1 MKTIYVCFSPMAVQS
16 YSGNLTN
23 AGGGASTQNI
33 AISGSGIIA
42 PTPTLTINPTSLS
55 FGNVIT
61 NTMSSKLTYTL
72 TGSNLSPAIDSLT
85 ITAPSGFT
93 ISTDSSSGF
102 TSSKKIAYISG
113 TLSMKTIY
121 VRFSPTAV
129 QSYTGTITNT
139 GGSASTQTVAISG
152 SGIIAPT
159 SMLTVNPTSLS
170 FGNVITNTMS
180 SERTYTLTGLHLS
193 PAIDSLTITAPSGF
207 TISTVSGSGFTS
219 SIRIAYT
226 NGILQPV
233 PKIIY
238 VRFSPTAVQSY
249 SDSITNDGGGAA
261 TKYVLVSGNGL
272 SNLPLPTGTFIASS
286 DTLPRNG
293 GPVTL
298 TWTSSNASSA
308 SINNGIRTVATNGS
322 ITRTIRSTTKFIL
335 TLSNI
340 NGNTSYVKNIY
351 VRPRKP
357 SRNIALYMPST
368 ASSVELTGVEATK
381 ANDGDESTRWSS
393 TFIDNQWWQVDLQNI
408 TTIDNV
414 TLTWD
419 SSYASQF
426 TISTSLDGLIFTD
439 VVTGYASGADT
450 IELNFD
456 PVNAR
461 YVRLN
466 GIQRGT
472 QFGISFFELDVYESS
487 TTSVESNSEVP
498 CSFSLEQN
506 FPNPFNPSTEIGYQ
520 LNTTAEV
527 QLIVY
532 NLIGKEIAI
541 LVNQVQRAGHHTVTF
556 NANNLASGMYYAKLQ
571 ADGKSQ
577 IRKMMLTK

>member
-1 MKTIYVCFSPMAVQS
+1 
-16 YSGNLTN
+16 
-23 AGGGASTQNI
+23 
-33 AISGSGIIA
+33 
-42 PTPTLTINPTSLS
+42 
-55 FGNVIT
+55 
-61 NTMSSKLTYTL
+61 
-72 TGSNLSPAIDSLT
+72 
-85 ITAPSGFT
+85 
-93 ISTDSSSGF
+93 
-102 TSSKKIAYISG
+102 
-113 TLSMKTIY
+113 
-121 VRFSPTAV
+121 
-129 QSYTGTITNT
+129 
-139 GGSASTQTVAISG
+139 
-152 SGIIAPT
+152 
-159 SMLTVNPTSLS
+159 
-170 FGNVITNTMS
+170 
-180 SERTYTLTGLHLS
+180 
-193 PAIDSLTITAPSGF
+193 
-207 TISTVSGSGFTS
+207 
-219 SIRIAYT
+219 
-226 NGILQPV
+226 
-233 PKIIY
+233 
-238 VRFSPTAVQSY
+238 
-249 SDSITNDGGGAA
+249 
-261 TKYVLVSGNGL
+261 
-272 SNLPLPTGTFIASS
+272 
-286 DTLPRNG
+286 
-293 GPVTL
+293 
-298 TWTSSNASSA
+298 
-308 SINNGIRTVATNGS
+308 
-322 ITRTIRSTTKFIL
+322 
-335 TLSNI
+335 
-340 NGNTSYVKNIY
+340 
-351 VRPRKP
+351 
-357 SRNIALYMPST
+357 MPST